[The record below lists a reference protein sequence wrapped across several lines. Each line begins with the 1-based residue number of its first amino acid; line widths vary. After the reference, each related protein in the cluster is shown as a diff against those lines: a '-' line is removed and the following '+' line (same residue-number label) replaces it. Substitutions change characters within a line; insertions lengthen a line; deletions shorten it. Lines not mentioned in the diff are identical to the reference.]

1 MNPRKDTV
9 ASAVILQDQALRVS
23 DEISNSAP
31 AEIVFHRKTLPIT
44 KPPFADRYGFI
55 YSFDLFLFALILIID
70 D

>member
-1 MNPRKDTV
+1 
-9 ASAVILQDQALRVS
+9 
-23 DEISNSAP
+23 
-31 AEIVFHRKTLPIT
+31 LPIT